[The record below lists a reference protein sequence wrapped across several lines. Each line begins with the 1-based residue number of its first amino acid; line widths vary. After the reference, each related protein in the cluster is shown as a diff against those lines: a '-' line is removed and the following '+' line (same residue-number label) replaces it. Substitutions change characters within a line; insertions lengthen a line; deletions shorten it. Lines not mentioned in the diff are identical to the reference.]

1 MTKNIFKI
9 TISLFTLVL
18 FGCSD
23 AKTEKLIADTEFVE
37 TLMSDMTLKEK
48 IGQMTQVDRQF
59 LNDISDISKYGFG
72 SLLSGGGSTPATNE
86 PKAWADMYDSYQ
98 REALKTRLKIP
109 LIYGIDAVHGHNNVV
124 GATIFPHNIGL
135 GATRDAALVESVAR
149 ATALEVAATGM
160 DWDFAPC
167 LAVPDDYR
175 WGRTY
180 EGFSEDTDLVSQLGG
195 AAVRGYQSTD
205 ISNPQSVLACA
216 KHFIGD
222 GGTTFGTWL
231 NNLIDRGNLAI
242 SEEELRKRHLPPFQ
256 KAIDEGVATFMA
268 AYNTWNDVKC
278 HANKFLLTDL
288 LKEELGFKGFV
299 VSDWAAIEEIPGDY
313 KSDIITSI
321 NAGIDLVMVPGSLYG
336 QNHYKT
342 FIKLLKES
350 IEEGSIP
357 MSRIDDAVNRILSV
371 KYDLG
376 LFNEPYGNIEY
387 ASHVGSEKHRELAR
401 KAVRKSMVLLK
412 NESNILPLNKNE
424 KLTVVG
430 SGANNLGMQNG
441 GWTVEWQGRFT
452 PDLEIM
458 DEDKNGKVEKS
469 ELLSF
474 MKEIYDKK
482 FDKGAAE
489 NWFKEMDKNSDGQV
503 DQGEMLAFER
513 AKPFQPEGTSILNAI
528 SSALNNKKM
537 INYDPRADNLSK
549 GQTVVAVIGEYPYAE
564 GYGDNP
570 TISLNPFDKA
580 VLQKCYEAGSKVIVI
595 MLSGRP
601 LIISEHID
609 KWSGFLAAWLPGM
622 AGEGI
627 ADVIFG
633 DHEPTGKLS
642 YSWPKDISQLPLNV
656 GDPDYEPL
664 FPFGYG
670 LSY

>member
-98 REALKTRLKIP
+98 REALKTRLQIP

-135 GATRDAALVESVAR
+135 GATRDAALVEAVAR

-222 GGTTFGTWL
+222 GGTTFGTGL

-321 NAGIDLVMVPGSLYG
+321 NAGIDMVMVPGAVKFGNESFENFL
-336 QNHYKT
+336 
-342 FIKLLKES
+342 KLLEES
-350 IEEGSIP
+350 VQEGSIP
-357 MSRIDDAVNRILSV
+357 MERIDDAVKRILLIKKQS
-371 KYDLG
+371 G
-376 LFNEPYGNIEY
+376 LFDRPFSDQQLLAHI
-387 ASHVGSEKHRELAR
+387 GSDKHRQIAR
-401 KAVRKSMVLLK
+401 EAVRKSMVLLK
-412 NESNILPLNKNE
+412 NKDGILPLPKE
-424 KLTVVG
+424 GKTIIVAG
-430 SGANNLGMQNG
+430 RGADNIGMQSG
-441 GWTVEWQGRFT
+441 GWTISWQGDMGQTTDGTTILDAIKSAVSPGTVVEYT
-452 PDLEIM
+452 PDGTAYTGDLAVVVV
-458 DEDKNGKVEKS
+458 GEK
-469 ELLSF
+469 
-474 MKEIYDKK
+474 
-482 FDKGAAE
+482 
-489 NWFKEMDKNSDGQV
+489 
-503 DQGEMLAFER
+503 
-513 AKPFQPEGTSILNAI
+513 
-528 SSALNNKKM
+528 
-537 INYDPRADNLSK
+537 
-549 GQTVVAVIGEYPYAE
+549 PYAE
-564 GYGDNP
+564 MQGDRKD
-570 TISLNPFDKA
+570 LKLDKEDLDVIKRFKENDIPVVV
-580 VLQKCYEAGSKVIVI
+580 VL
-595 MLSGRP
+595 LSGRP
-601 LIISEHID
+601 MIITDEIEKWDGLI
-609 KWSGFLAAWLPGM
+609 AAWLPGT
-622 AGEGI
+622 EGSGV
-627 ADVIFG
+627 ADVLFG
-633 DHEPTGKLS
+633 DYNPTGKLS
-642 YSWPKDISQLPLNV
+642 FSWPKNMNQ
-656 GDPDYEPL
+656 
-664 FPFGYG
+664 FPTNPEDDHLYSFGFG

>member
-37 TLMSDMTLKEK
+37 KLMSDMTLKEK

-98 REALKTRLKIP
+98 REALKTRLQIP

-135 GATRDAALVESVAR
+135 GATRDAALVEAVAR

-222 GGTTFGTWL
+222 GGTTFGTGL

-288 LKEELGFKGFV
+288 LKDELGFKGFV

-321 NAGIDLVMVPGSLYG
+321 NAGIDMVMVPGAVKFGNESFENFL
-336 QNHYKT
+336 
-342 FIKLLKES
+342 KLLEES
-350 IEEGSIP
+350 VQEGSIP
-357 MSRIDDAVNRILSV
+357 MERIDDAVKRILLIKKQS
-371 KYDLG
+371 G
-376 LFNEPYGNIEY
+376 LFDRPFSDQQLLAHI
-387 ASHVGSEKHRELAR
+387 GSDKHRQIAR
-401 KAVRKSMVLLK
+401 EAVRKSMVLLK
-412 NESNILPLNKNE
+412 NKDGILPLPKE
-424 KLTVVG
+424 GKTIIVAG
-430 SGANNLGMQNG
+430 RGADNIGMQSG
-441 GWTVEWQGRFT
+441 GWTISWQGDMGQTTDGTTILDAIKSAVSPGTVVEYT
-452 PDLEIM
+452 PDGTAYTGDLAVVVV
-458 DEDKNGKVEKS
+458 GEK
-469 ELLSF
+469 
-474 MKEIYDKK
+474 
-482 FDKGAAE
+482 
-489 NWFKEMDKNSDGQV
+489 
-503 DQGEMLAFER
+503 
-513 AKPFQPEGTSILNAI
+513 
-528 SSALNNKKM
+528 
-537 INYDPRADNLSK
+537 
-549 GQTVVAVIGEYPYAE
+549 PYAE
-564 GYGDNP
+564 MQGDRKD
-570 TISLNPFDKA
+570 LKLDKEDLDVIKRFKENDIPVVV
-580 VLQKCYEAGSKVIVI
+580 VL
-595 MLSGRP
+595 LSGRP
-601 LIISEHID
+601 MIITDEIEKWDGLI
-609 KWSGFLAAWLPGM
+609 AAWLPGT
-622 AGEGI
+622 EGSGV
-627 ADVIFG
+627 ADVLFG
-633 DHEPTGKLS
+633 DYNPTGKLS
-642 YSWPKDISQLPLNV
+642 FSWPKNMNQ
-656 GDPDYEPL
+656 
-664 FPFGYG
+664 FPINPEDDHLYSFGFG

>member
-86 PKAWADMYDSYQ
+86 PKAWADMYDTYQ
-98 REALKTRLKIP
+98 REALKTRLQIP

-222 GGTTFGTWL
+222 GGTTFGTGL

-288 LKEELGFKGFV
+288 LKDELGFKGFV

-313 KSDIITSI
+313 KSDIEISI
-321 NAGIDLVMVPGSLYG
+321 NAGIDMVMVSG
-336 QNHYKT
+336 QGQPYKK
-342 FIKLLKES
+342 FIRLLKENV
-350 IEEGSIP
+350 EEGLIP
-357 MSRIDDAVNRILSV
+357 MSRIDDAVTRILKV
-371 KYDLG
+371 KIRNG
-376 LFNEPYGNIEY
+376 LMDNPLVSNENLTLIGSMEHR
-387 ASHVGSEKHRELAR
+387 AVGRQ
-401 KAVRKSMVLLK
+401 AVRESVVVLKDDNL
-412 NESNILPLNKNE
+412 LPLSKD
-424 KLTVVG
+424 LQTLVVAG
-430 SGANNLGMQNG
+430 KGADNLGMQCG
-441 GWTVEWQGRFT
+441 GWSIDWQGGQGDITIGTTILDGIKKSVSDKTEIIYSKDGSDVVSNSDNIAVVVVGEDPYTEWFGDKENL
-452 PDLEIM
+452 DLSA
-458 DEDKNGKVEKS
+458 EDITLINTLK
-469 ELLSF
+469 
-474 MKEIYDKK
+474 
-482 FDKGAAE
+482 DKG
-489 NWFKEMDKNSDGQV
+489 FK
-503 DQGEMLAFER
+503 
-513 AKPFQPEGTSILNAI
+513 
-528 SSALNNKKM
+528 
-537 INYDPRADNLSK
+537 
-549 GQTVVAVIGEYPYAE
+549 VAVLLI
-564 GYGDNP
+564 
-570 TISLNPFDKA
+570 
-580 VLQKCYEAGSKVIVI
+580 
-595 MLSGRP
+595 SGRP
-601 LIISEHID
+601 LNVANHID
-609 KWSGFLAAWLPGM
+609 QWDAFAAIWLPGT
-622 AGEGI
+622 EGDGVSDI
-627 ADVIFG
+627 LFG
-633 DHEPTGKLS
+633 DFSSTGRLS
-642 YSWPKDISQLPLNV
+642 FPWPVNTEEGSSADKENLLFDI
-656 GDPDYEPL
+656 
-664 FPFGYG
+664 GYG
-670 LSY
+670 L

>member
-98 REALKTRLKIP
+98 REALKTRLQIP

-222 GGTTFGTWL
+222 GGTTFGTGL

-242 SEEELRKRHLPPFQ
+242 SEEELRERHLPPFQ

-288 LKEELGFKGFV
+288 LKDELGFKGFV

-321 NAGIDLVMVPGSLYG
+321 NAGIDMVMVPGAVKFGNESFENFL
-336 QNHYKT
+336 
-342 FIKLLKES
+342 KLLEES
-350 IEEGSIP
+350 VQEGSIP
-357 MSRIDDAVNRILSV
+357 MERIDDAVKRILLIKKQS
-371 KYDLG
+371 G
-376 LFNEPYGNIEY
+376 LFDRPFSDQQLLAHI
-387 ASHVGSEKHRELAR
+387 GSDKHRQIAR
-401 KAVRKSMVLLK
+401 EAVRKSMVLLK
-412 NESNILPLNKNE
+412 NKDGILPLPKE
-424 KLTVVG
+424 GKTIIVAG
-430 SGANNLGMQNG
+430 RGADNIGMQSG
-441 GWTVEWQGRFT
+441 GWTISWQGDMGQTTDGTTILDAIKSAVSPGTVVEYT
-452 PDLEIM
+452 PDGTAYTGDLAVVVV
-458 DEDKNGKVEKS
+458 GEK
-469 ELLSF
+469 
-474 MKEIYDKK
+474 
-482 FDKGAAE
+482 
-489 NWFKEMDKNSDGQV
+489 
-503 DQGEMLAFER
+503 
-513 AKPFQPEGTSILNAI
+513 
-528 SSALNNKKM
+528 
-537 INYDPRADNLSK
+537 
-549 GQTVVAVIGEYPYAE
+549 PYAE
-564 GYGDNP
+564 MQGDRKD
-570 TISLNPFDKA
+570 LKLDKEDLDVIKRFKENNIPVVV
-580 VLQKCYEAGSKVIVI
+580 VL
-595 MLSGRP
+595 LSGRP
-601 LIISEHID
+601 MIITDEIEKWDGLI
-609 KWSGFLAAWLPGM
+609 AAWLPGT
-622 AGEGI
+622 EGSGV
-627 ADVIFG
+627 ADVLFG
-633 DHEPTGKLS
+633 DYNPTGKLS
-642 YSWPKDISQLPLNV
+642 FSWPKNMNQ
-656 GDPDYEPL
+656 
-664 FPFGYG
+664 FPINPEDDHLYSFGFG

>member
-98 REALKTRLKIP
+98 REALKTRLQIP

-135 GATRDAALVESVAR
+135 GATRDAALVEAVAR

-222 GGTTFGTWL
+222 GGTTFGTGL

-321 NAGIDLVMVPGSLYG
+321 NAGIDMVMVPGAVKFGNESFENFL
-336 QNHYKT
+336 
-342 FIKLLKES
+342 KLLEES
-350 IEEGSIP
+350 VQEGSIP
-357 MSRIDDAVNRILSV
+357 MERIDDAVKRILLIKKQS
-371 KYDLG
+371 G
-376 LFNEPYGNIEY
+376 LFDRPFSDQQLLAHI
-387 ASHVGSEKHRELAR
+387 GSDKHRQIAR
-401 KAVRKSMVLLK
+401 EAVRKSMVLLK
-412 NESNILPLNKNE
+412 NKDGILPLPKE
-424 KLTVVG
+424 GKTIIVAG
-430 SGANNLGMQNG
+430 RGADNIGMQSG
-441 GWTVEWQGRFT
+441 GWTISWQGDMGQTTDGTTILDAIKSAVSPGTVVEYT
-452 PDLEIM
+452 PDGTAYTGDLAVVVV
-458 DEDKNGKVEKS
+458 GEK
-469 ELLSF
+469 
-474 MKEIYDKK
+474 
-482 FDKGAAE
+482 
-489 NWFKEMDKNSDGQV
+489 
-503 DQGEMLAFER
+503 
-513 AKPFQPEGTSILNAI
+513 
-528 SSALNNKKM
+528 
-537 INYDPRADNLSK
+537 
-549 GQTVVAVIGEYPYAE
+549 PYAE
-564 GYGDNP
+564 MQGDRKD
-570 TISLNPFDKA
+570 LKLDKEDLDVIKRFKENDIPVVV
-580 VLQKCYEAGSKVIVI
+580 VL
-595 MLSGRP
+595 LSGRP
-601 LIISEHID
+601 MIITDEIEKWDGLI
-609 KWSGFLAAWLPGM
+609 AAWLPGT
-622 AGEGI
+622 EGSGV
-627 ADVIFG
+627 ADVLFG
-633 DHEPTGKLS
+633 DYNPTGKLS
-642 YSWPKDISQLPLNV
+642 FSWPKNMNQ
-656 GDPDYEPL
+656 
-664 FPFGYG
+664 FPINPEDDHLYSFGFG

>member
-98 REALKTRLKIP
+98 REALKTRLQIP

-135 GATRDAALVESVAR
+135 GATRDAALVEAVAR

-222 GGTTFGTWL
+222 GGTTFGTGL

-288 LKEELGFKGFV
+288 LKDELGFKGFV

-321 NAGIDLVMVPGSLYG
+321 NAGIDMVMVPGAVKFGNESFENFL
-336 QNHYKT
+336 
-342 FIKLLKES
+342 KLLEES
-350 IEEGSIP
+350 VQEGSIP
-357 MSRIDDAVNRILSV
+357 MERIDDAVKRILLIKKQS
-371 KYDLG
+371 G
-376 LFNEPYGNIEY
+376 LLDRPFSDQQLLAHI
-387 ASHVGSEKHRELAR
+387 GSDKHRQIAR
-401 KAVRKSMVLLK
+401 EAVRKSMVLLK
-412 NESNILPLNKNE
+412 NKGGILPLPKE
-424 KLTVVG
+424 GKTIIVAG
-430 SGANNLGMQNG
+430 RGADNIGMQSG
-441 GWTVEWQGRFT
+441 GWTISWQGDMGQTTDGTTILDAIKSAVSPGTVVEYT
-452 PDLEIM
+452 PD
-458 DEDKNGKVEKS
+458 GKAYTGDLAVVVVGEK
-469 ELLSF
+469 
-474 MKEIYDKK
+474 
-482 FDKGAAE
+482 
-489 NWFKEMDKNSDGQV
+489 
-503 DQGEMLAFER
+503 
-513 AKPFQPEGTSILNAI
+513 
-528 SSALNNKKM
+528 
-537 INYDPRADNLSK
+537 
-549 GQTVVAVIGEYPYAE
+549 PYAE
-564 GYGDNP
+564 MQGDRKD
-570 TISLNPFDKA
+570 LKLDKEDLDVIKRFKENNIPVVV
-580 VLQKCYEAGSKVIVI
+580 VL
-595 MLSGRP
+595 LSGRP
-601 LIISEHID
+601 MIITDEIEKWDGLI
-609 KWSGFLAAWLPGM
+609 AAWLPGT
-622 AGEGI
+622 EGSGV
-627 ADVIFG
+627 ADVLFG
-633 DHEPTGKLS
+633 DYNPTGKLS
-642 YSWPKDISQLPLNV
+642 FSWPKNMNQ
-656 GDPDYEPL
+656 
-664 FPFGYG
+664 FPINPEDDHLYSFGFG